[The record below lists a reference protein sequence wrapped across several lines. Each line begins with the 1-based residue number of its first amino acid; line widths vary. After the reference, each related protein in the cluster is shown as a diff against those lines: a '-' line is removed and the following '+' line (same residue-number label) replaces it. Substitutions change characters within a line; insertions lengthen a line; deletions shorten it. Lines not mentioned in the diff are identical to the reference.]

1 MRQEDQQRF
10 KMSNYFS
17 YFPSTFHD
25 LRNTG
30 RPTEV
35 TNILRRFK
43 VKDKLKDKSGIFYE
57 YSIQDGDRPDV
68 IADKFYGN
76 ADYAWIVLHYNDII
90 DPFFDW
96 PLFGEDFNRFIIAKY
111 GSISS
116 AQSTVKNYYQILTKE
131 FVRNDGTRVPAREVA
146 VDLTTFNSL
155 STTDRRS
162 ETQYDFEVEKNEE
175 RKQIKLLE
183 PRFLAQAIDEVET
196 ILGA

>member
-1 MRQEDQQRF
+1 
-10 KMSNYFS
+10 MSNYFS
-17 YFPSTFHD
+17 YFPTVLHD

-30 RPTEV
+30 RQTEV

-43 VKDKLKDKSGIFYE
+43 VKDKLKDKTGIFYE

-76 ADYAWIVLHYNDII
+76 ADYAWLVLHYNDII

-116 AQSTVKNYYQILTKE
+116 AQSTVKNYYQILSNE

-155 STTDRRS
+155 STTARRS

-183 PRFLAQAIDEVET
+183 PRFLSQAIDEVET
-196 ILGA
+196 ILGT

>member
-1 MRQEDQQRF
+1 M
-10 KMSNYFS
+10 
-17 YFPSTFHD
+17 
-25 LRNTG
+25 
-30 RPTEV
+30 
-35 TNILRRFK
+35 
-43 VKDKLKDKSGIFYE
+43 
-57 YSIQDGDRPDV
+57 
-68 IADKFYGN
+68 
-76 ADYAWIVLHYNDII
+76 
-90 DPFFDW
+90 
-96 PLFGEDFNRFIIAKY
+96 
-111 GSISS
+111 
-116 AQSTVKNYYQILTKE
+116 KNYYQILTKE